1 MARPG
6 RRSKSPGPVR
16 LRRSASYPYHDVI
29 DQLGAEVV
37 AAARDERPPR
47 RDHACLERR
56 RWTAI
61 RTLDHRLGVNNF
73 FTDLQLRPHPSR
85 LATVAMARRSPP
97 ANEQDLHV
105 PGRPCPGPRL
115 PAARPAG
122 RIRPMGRERPPSA
135 LLS

>member
-47 RDHACLERR
+47 RDHARLERR
-56 RWTAI
+56 RWTAT
-61 RTLDHRLGVNNF
+61 RTLDHRLGVNKF
-73 FTDLQLRPHPSR
+73 FTDIPATPASIPARNCCNGAPESACQRAGPSR
-85 LATVAMARRSPP
+85 S
-97 ANEQDLHV
+97 
-105 PGRPCPGPRL
+105 
-115 PAARPAG
+115 
-122 RIRPMGRERPPSA
+122 
-135 LLS
+135 